1 MAWMTINS
9 LAISDISAR
18 LTQIHDFVLMYIC
31 MSGPSKVDF
40 RFCFEFFEKSRKF
53 FMTLLNFNGKWKNFF
68 GKQIKNVKSKKI
80 LL

>member
-18 LTQIHDFVLMYIC
+18 LTQIHDFVLIYIC

-40 RFCFEFFEKSRKF
+40 KFCFEFFEKSRKF
-53 FMTLLNFNGKWKNFF
+53 FMTLLNFNGK
-68 GKQIKNVKSKKI
+68 
-80 LL
+80 